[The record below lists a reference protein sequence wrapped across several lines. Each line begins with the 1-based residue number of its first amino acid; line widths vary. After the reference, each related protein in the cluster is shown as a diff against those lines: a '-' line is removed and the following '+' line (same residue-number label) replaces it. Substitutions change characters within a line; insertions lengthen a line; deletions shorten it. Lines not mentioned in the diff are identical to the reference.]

1 MTNDRDDRGSLPMAM
16 LIALVGLTVSGLL
29 GSALIAQVRNVRR
42 TADRGLGLASAEA
55 GLQVAMGSIRAAVG
69 IDGKGSLSRL
79 PCGTIEGAISGA
91 PGSSYRVE
99 VTYRSATGAVMTCP
113 PTTTPATAVV
123 NSRVVTDGS
132 AGGTALGG
140 TTKARVLEATYP
152 FRVPVAQVPAGLVR
166 NYPDGT
172 LCMDAVQEQPS
183 AGDPVLM
190 TTCDPQRPQRQMF
203 AYVKSM
209 AVAHPRSNQSTGT
222 DMCLDA
228 TKPASGTFSYVTFQ
242 PCAVALD
249 DTTTQSPIRQ
259 LWSLH
264 ASYAAFAG
272 TDDGKTLN
280 GWCVVQ
286 QNPGASGTRL
296 IYTTCPN
303 APANPYNAADSMALE
318 PSVGAGA
325 AGESTGQLVNYK
337 QFGRCLDV
345 TEGKVDYEYLIA
357 WPCTAN
363 PDPAGISWN
372 ERWTLPAVTNTKT
385 GGIGQVTTVSG
396 KKNTTGYGKTFC
408 LRSPLSTDTGK
419 FVTTTLCSG
428 AAAAEVTWT
437 RYLANKNSTKA
448 YTLVDSAGNCLQ
460 PSETEL
466 YTRAGDK
473 IGALKVAK
481 CDGANLLQK
490 WNAVI
495 AAGTGLTN
503 VQER

>member
-1 MTNDRDDRGSLPMAM
+1 MNDRDERGSLPLAM

-29 GSALIAQVRNVRR
+29 SSALIGQVRNVRR
-42 TADRGLGLASAEA
+42 TAERGVVLASAEA
-55 GLQVAMGSIRAAVG
+55 GLQAAMGSIRAAVG
-69 IDGKGSLSRL
+69 TDGKGSLARL
-79 PCGTIEGAISGA
+79 PCGTIEGAASGA
-91 PGSSYRVE
+91 AGGAYRVQ
-99 VTYRSATGAVMTCP
+99 VTYRNAAGASLTCP
-113 PTTTPATAVV
+113 PTATPATAVLK
-123 NSRVVTDGS
+123 SVVSGA
-132 AGGTALGG
+132 AGTR
-140 TTKARVLEATYP
+140 ARTLEATYP
-152 FRVPVAQVPAGLVR
+152 FRVPVAQVPMGLIR

-172 LCMDAVQEQPS
+172 LCMDAVKDQPV

-190 TTCDPQRPQRQMF
+190 TACDAQRPRHQMF

-209 AVAHPRSNQSTGT
+209 AVAHPRPSGSTGT

-228 TKPASGTFSYVTFQ
+228 TRPATGTYSYVTFQ

-249 DTTTQSPIRQ
+249 DATTQSPPRQ

-280 GWCVVQ
+280 DWCVAQ
-286 QNPGASGTRL
+286 QSPGVAGTRL
-296 IYTTCPN
+296 IYTACPST
-303 APANPYNAADSMALE
+303 PANPYNAADSLALE

-345 TEGKVDYEYLIA
+345 TEGKVDYAYLIA

-363 PDPAGISWN
+363 PDPANISWN
-372 ERWTLPAVTNTKT
+372 ERWTMPAVTTTRT
-385 GGIGQVTTVSG
+385 GGTGQVTTVSG
-396 KKNTTGYGKTFC
+396 KKNTAGYGKTYC
-408 LRSPLSTDTGK
+408 LRSPLSPDTGR
-419 FVTTTLCSG
+419 FVTVTLCSG
-428 AAAAEVTWT
+428 ALAAEVTWT
-437 RYLANKNSTKA
+437 RYLAHKDNTKA
-448 YTLVDSAGNCLQ
+448 YTLVDSAGYCLQ

-473 IGALKVAK
+473 IGALKVGK